1 MQEEVSELVEIH
13 FVSRNIIVS
22 THYLIGDRFLRVDN
36 VVEGSVNGM
45 PTDEVVAGN
54 IVFLA
59 DTMCAI
65 LALAT
70 IGIRP
75 RKLNESDIGGGCKSE
90 TDPGRLD

>member
-59 DTMCAI
+59 DTMGAI

-75 RKLNESDIGGGCKSE
+75 RKLNKSDIGGGCKRE